1 MGDEQKQEI
10 ILYGYRDS
18 LMLYDE
24 GLSIDDIKE
33 VLQLYEERELYLTCA
48 GIKLAIDE
56 LIEKYGNDTTMYI
69 QEPSTLNYVES
80 TQN

>member
-1 MGDEQKQEI
+1 MEDEQKQEI

-33 VLQLYEERELYLTCA
+33 VLELYEERELYLTCA

-56 LIEKYGNDTTMYI
+56 LIDKYGNDTVR
-69 QEPSTLNYVES
+69 N
-80 TQN
+80 

>member
-1 MGDEQKQEI
+1 MEDEQKQEI

-56 LIEKYGNDTTMYI
+56 LIEKYGND
-69 QEPSTLNYVES
+69 SVRN
-80 TQN
+80 

>member
-33 VLQLYEERELYLTCA
+33 VLQLYEEKELYLTCA

-56 LIEKYGNDTTMYI
+56 LIDKYGNDTLT
-69 QEPSTLNYVES
+69 N
-80 TQN
+80 

>member
-1 MGDEQKQEI
+1 MKDEQKQEI

-56 LIEKYGNDTTMYI
+56 LIDKYGNDTVT
-69 QEPSTLNYVES
+69 N
-80 TQN
+80 

>member
-1 MGDEQKQEI
+1 MEDEQKQEI

-56 LIEKYGNDTTMYI
+56 LIKKYGND
-69 QEPSTLNYVES
+69 SVRN
-80 TQN
+80 

>member
-1 MGDEQKQEI
+1 MKDEQKQEI

-56 LIEKYGNDTTMYI
+56 LIEKYGNDTTTD
-69 QEPSTLNYVES
+69 QE
-80 TQN
+80 

>member
-1 MGDEQKQEI
+1 MGDDQKQEI

-56 LIEKYGNDTTMYI
+56 LIEKYGNDTVT
-69 QEPSTLNYVES
+69 N
-80 TQN
+80 

>member
-1 MGDEQKQEI
+1 MADEQKQEI

-56 LIEKYGNDTTMYI
+56 LIEKYGNDTLT
-69 QEPSTLNYVES
+69 N
-80 TQN
+80 

>member
-1 MGDEQKQEI
+1 MEDEQKQEI

-56 LIEKYGNDTTMYI
+56 LIEKYGNDTVT
-69 QEPSTLNYVES
+69 N
-80 TQN
+80 

>member
-1 MGDEQKQEI
+1 MADEQKQEI

-56 LIEKYGNDTTMYI
+56 LIEKYGNDTVT
-69 QEPSTLNYVES
+69 N
-80 TQN
+80 

>member
-1 MGDEQKQEI
+1 MEDEQKQEI

-56 LIEKYGNDTTMYI
+56 LIDKYGNDTT
-69 QEPSTLNYVES
+69 TN
-80 TQN
+80 

>member
-1 MGDEQKQEI
+1 MEDEQKQEI

-56 LIEKYGNDTTMYI
+56 LIDKYGNDTLT
-69 QEPSTLNYVES
+69 N
-80 TQN
+80 

>member
-1 MGDEQKQEI
+1 MEDEQKQEI

-33 VLQLYEERELYLTCA
+33 VLELYEQRELYLTCA

-56 LIEKYGNDTTMYI
+56 LIEKYGND
-69 QEPSTLNYVES
+69 SVRN
-80 TQN
+80 

>member
-1 MGDEQKQEI
+1 MEDEQKQEI

-56 LIEKYGNDTTMYI
+56 LIDKYGDDTTR
-69 QEPSTLNYVES
+69 N
-80 TQN
+80 

>member
-1 MGDEQKQEI
+1 MEDEQKQEI

-33 VLQLYEERELYLTCA
+33 VLELYEQRELYLTCA

-56 LIEKYGNDTTMYI
+56 LIDKYGNDTVRD
-69 QEPSTLNYVES
+69 QE
-80 TQN
+80 

>member
-1 MGDEQKQEI
+1 MVDEQKQEI

-56 LIEKYGNDTTMYI
+56 LIDKYGNDTLT
-69 QEPSTLNYVES
+69 N
-80 TQN
+80 

>member
-33 VLQLYEERELYLTCA
+33 VLELYEQRELYLTCA

-56 LIEKYGNDTTMYI
+56 LIDKYGND
-69 QEPSTLNYVES
+69 SVRN
-80 TQN
+80 

>member
-1 MGDEQKQEI
+1 MADEQKQEI

-56 LIEKYGNDTTMYI
+56 LIDKYGNDTVR
-69 QEPSTLNYVES
+69 N
-80 TQN
+80 

>member
-10 ILYGYRDS
+10 ILYVYRDS

-56 LIEKYGNDTTMYI
+56 LIDKYGNDTT
-69 QEPSTLNYVES
+69 TN
-80 TQN
+80 

>member
-56 LIEKYGNDTTMYI
+56 LIDKYGNDTT
-69 QEPSTLNYVES
+69 TN
-80 TQN
+80 

>member
-1 MGDEQKQEI
+1 MSRRQEI

-56 LIEKYGNDTTMYI
+56 LIDKYGNDTLT
-69 QEPSTLNYVES
+69 N
-80 TQN
+80 

>member
-1 MGDEQKQEI
+1 MVDEQKQEI

-33 VLQLYEERELYLTCA
+33 VLELYEQRELYLTCA

-56 LIEKYGNDTTMYI
+56 LIEKYGND
-69 QEPSTLNYVES
+69 SVRN
-80 TQN
+80 

>member
-1 MGDEQKQEI
+1 MEDEQKKEI

-56 LIEKYGNDTTMYI
+56 LIDKYGNDTLT
-69 QEPSTLNYVES
+69 N
-80 TQN
+80 

>member
-10 ILYGYRDS
+10 ILYDYRDS

-56 LIEKYGNDTTMYI
+56 LIDKYGNDTLT
-69 QEPSTLNYVES
+69 N
-80 TQN
+80 

>member
-56 LIEKYGNDTTMYI
+56 LIERYGNDTVT
-69 QEPSTLNYVES
+69 N
-80 TQN
+80 

>member
-56 LIEKYGNDTTMYI
+56 LIEKYGNDTVT
-69 QEPSTLNYVES
+69 N
-80 TQN
+80 

>member
-1 MGDEQKQEI
+1 MRDEQKQEI

-56 LIEKYGNDTTMYI
+56 LIEKYGNDTVT
-69 QEPSTLNYVES
+69 N
-80 TQN
+80 

>member
-1 MGDEQKQEI
+1 MEDEQKQEI

-33 VLQLYEERELYLTCA
+33 VLELYEERELYLTCA

-56 LIEKYGNDTTMYI
+56 LIDKYGND
-69 QEPSTLNYVES
+69 SVRN
-80 TQN
+80 

>member
-1 MGDEQKQEI
+1 MKDEQKQEI

-56 LIEKYGNDTTMYI
+56 LIDKYGNDTVR
-69 QEPSTLNYVES
+69 N
-80 TQN
+80 

>member
-56 LIEKYGNDTTMYI
+56 LTDKYGNDTT
-69 QEPSTLNYVES
+69 TN
-80 TQN
+80 

>member
-1 MGDEQKQEI
+1 MGDDQKQEI

-56 LIEKYGNDTTMYI
+56 LIDKYGNDTVT
-69 QEPSTLNYVES
+69 N
-80 TQN
+80 

>member
-56 LIEKYGNDTTMYI
+56 LCRLKHQI
-69 QEPSTLNYVES
+69 TLI
-80 TQN
+80 

>member
-1 MGDEQKQEI
+1 MTEESRQEI
-10 ILYGYRDS
+10 ILFGYRDS

-56 LIEKYGNDTTMYI
+56 LIEKYGNDTLT
-69 QEPSTLNYVES
+69 N
-80 TQN
+80 

>member
-1 MGDEQKQEI
+1 MTEESRQEI
-10 ILYGYRDS
+10 ILFGYRDS

-56 LIEKYGNDTTMYI
+56 LIDKYGNDTLT
-69 QEPSTLNYVES
+69 N
-80 TQN
+80 

>member
-1 MGDEQKQEI
+1 MEDEQKQEI

-33 VLQLYEERELYLTCA
+33 VLELYEQRELYLTCA

-56 LIEKYGNDTTMYI
+56 LIEKYGND
-69 QEPSTLNYVES
+69 SVSN
-80 TQN
+80 